1 MEITNEHK
9 DTRGGFKHVSKL
21 YRNNALVCKATCH
34 YINRTWESYPF
45 QSSMKK
51 VVSMAIEKEI
61 AEQKRFQGIKRL
73 TQDKRQEIINY
84 SSWINELKTKH
95 KSL

>member
-1 MEITNEHK
+1 MDITNECNS
-9 DTRGGFKHVSKL
+9 TRSGFTHVSKL
-21 YRNNALVCKATCH
+21 YRNNALVCKAKCH

-51 VVSMAIEKEI
+51 VLKVAIEKEI

-73 TQDKRQEIINY
+73 TKEKRQEIINY
-84 SSWINELKTKH
+84 SSWINELTTKY

>member
-1 MEITNEHK
+1 MEIKNEYK
-9 DTRGGFKHVSKL
+9 SARSGFTHVSKL
-21 YRNNALVCKATCH
+21 YRNNALVCEAKCH

-61 AEQKRFQGIKRL
+61 TEQKRFQGIKRL
-73 TQDKRQEIINY
+73 TQAKRQEIINY
-84 SSWINELKTKH
+84 SSWINELTTKY

>member
-1 MEITNEHK
+1 MEILNEYK
-9 DTRGGFKHVSKL
+9 STKNGFTHVSKL
-21 YRNNALVCKATCH
+21 YRNNALVCEARCH
-34 YINRTWESYPF
+34 YLNRTWESYTF

-51 VVSMAIEKEI
+51 VISMAIEKEI

-73 TQDKRQEIINY
+73 TKALRQDIINY
-84 SSWINELKTKH
+84 SSWINELTTKY

>member
-1 MEITNEHK
+1 MEIINEYK
-9 DTRGGFKHVSKL
+9 STRSGFNHISKL
-21 YRNNALVCKATCH
+21 YRNNALICKATCH
-34 YINRTWESYPF
+34 YINRTWENYTF

-51 VVSMAIEKEI
+51 VVKMAIEKEI

-73 TQDKRQEIINY
+73 TQANRQEIINY
-84 SSWINELKTKH
+84 SSWINELTTKY

>member
-1 MEITNEHK
+1 MEIVNEYK
-9 DTRGGFKHVSKL
+9 STRNGFNHVSKL

-34 YINRTWESYPF
+34 YINRTWEVYSF
-45 QSSMKK
+45 QTSMKK

-73 TQDKRQEIINY
+73 TQAKRQDIINY
-84 SSWINELKTKH
+84 SSWINELTTKY

>member
-1 MEITNEHK
+1 MEITNEYK
-9 DTRGGFKHVSKL
+9 STRGGFKHVSKL
-21 YRNNALVCKATCH
+21 YRNNALVCEAKCH
-34 YINRTWESYPF
+34 YINRTWEVYPF

-51 VVSMAIEKEI
+51 VLSMAIEKEI

-73 TQDKRQEIINY
+73 TKEKRQDIINY
-84 SSWINELKTKH
+84 SSWINEIKTKY

>member
-1 MEITNEHK
+1 MEIINEYK
-9 DTRGGFKHVSKL
+9 STRSGFTHVSKL
-21 YRNNALVCKATCH
+21 YRNNALVCKAKCF
-34 YINRTWESYPF
+34 YLNRTWESYPF

-51 VVSMAIEKEI
+51 VLKVAIEKEI

-73 TQDKRQEIINY
+73 TKEKRQEIINY
-84 SSWINELKTKH
+84 SSWINELTTKY

>member
-1 MEITNEHK
+1 MEIKNEHR
-9 DTRGGFKHVSKL
+9 DTRSGFTHISKL
-21 YRNNALVCKATCH
+21 YRNNALVCEAKCF
-34 YINRTWESYPF
+34 YINRTWEVYSF
-45 QSSMKK
+45 QTSMKK

-73 TQDKRQEIINY
+73 TQAKREEIINY
-84 SSWINELKTKH
+84 SSWINELTTKH

>member
-1 MEITNEHK
+1 MEIKNEYK
-9 DTRGGFKHVSKL
+9 STRSGFTHVSKL
-21 YRNNALVCKATCH
+21 YRNNALVCVAKCH
-34 YINRTWESYPF
+34 YINRTWESYNF
-45 QSSMKK
+45 QTSMKK

-73 TQDKRQEIINY
+73 TKEKRQEIINY
-84 SSWINELKTKH
+84 SSWINELTTKY